1 MIRYVDALHICID
14 GNFHFNLKPKH
25 TDPND
30 FPLTKA
36 SSYFV
41 HEDDFKYYI
50 LTTKPYPNEVCSGF
64 ILRFLPSSLN
74 VWTSPRHAA
83 SSLQWVLGNTKA
95 PSRASSR

>member
-1 MIRYVDALHICID
+1 MDALHICID

-36 SSYFV
+36 RSYFV

-50 LTTKPYPNEVCSGF
+50 ATTKPYPNEVGS
-64 ILRFLPSSLN
+64 
-74 VWTSPRHAA
+74 
-83 SSLQWVLGNTKA
+83 
-95 PSRASSR
+95 

>member
-1 MIRYVDALHICID
+1 MDALHICID

-50 LTTKPYPNEVCSGF
+50 VTTKPYPNEVRSQINLLF
-64 ILRFLPSSLN
+64 P
-74 VWTSPRHAA
+74 A
-83 SSLQWVLGNTKA
+83 
-95 PSRASSR
+95 